1 MKLRIHNNRVEW
13 DGGGLDLPIRALDAV
28 RLGERVLVIHDYM
41 AYPRGKPAPNL
52 VAYSPSGDRLW
63 TAENL
68 GASGLGETDAYVSF
82 LSEEPLWVYNFA
94 GYRCRI
100 DPQTGKLIESQFTK

>member
-1 MKLRIHNNRVEW
+1 MKLRVNKKRVEW
-13 DGGGLDLPIRALDAV
+13 YGGGLKLSIRVQDAV

-41 AYPRGKPAPNL
+41 AYPSEKPAPNL
-52 VAYSPSGDRLW
+52 VAYSLSGERLW

-68 GASGLGETDAYVSF
+68 GGSVQTDAYVGF

-100 DPQTGKLIESQFTK
+100 DPETGKLLESEFTK